1 MGIAGPIISYV
12 IYKSLEKKNR
22 SFGIFLAASLGNLFT
37 YCITAFQLA
46 LVHNNGDFPKA
57 LFTFLGIFA
66 LTQIPLA
73 IIEGLLTK
81 IVIDNIEKYKIGKG
95 VIENE
100 AN

>member
-1 MGIAGPIISYV
+1 M
-12 IYKSLEKKNR
+12 
-22 SFGIFLAASLGNLFT
+22 
-37 YCITAFQLA
+37 
-46 LVHNNGDFPKA
+46 HNNGDFLNA

-100 AN
+100 TN